1 MTWTAMILSV
11 AVVAAIGLVLIALL
25 RLLSTMI
32 AHKTIRQVVVTN
44 PDLAE
49 GVLKQ
54 LTARRGSSGDGR
66 LAVVLIAI
74 GIAMAVAPLI
84 AIDDRGMVRFALGA
98 ALFPLLV
105 GGALWLRSRA
115 VARAKRLHGGE

>member
-32 AHKTIRQVVVTN
+32 AHKTIRQVVVTK

-49 GVLKQ
+49 GVLKE
-54 LTARRGSSGDGR
+54 LTARRGSNGDGR

>member
-49 GVLKQ
+49 GVLKE
-54 LTARRGSSGDGR
+54 LTARRGSNGDGR

>member
-11 AVVAAIGLVLIALL
+11 AVVAAIGLALIALL

-49 GVLKQ
+49 GVLKE
-54 LTARRGSSGDGR
+54 LTARRGSNGDGR